1 MKWTIPTKLVGTF
14 RWVVLGAIGIILFVI
29 AAASGWALELQLTGN
44 VHVVDPGRLY
54 RSAQLNGDALS
65 DVLAQ
70 YGIRSVINLRGRSP
84 GEWWYDDEL
93 KVTASHGSAHFDVG
107 MGATSEPDAKVIF
120 RLMIVLR
127 TAPRPILV
135 HCASGADR
143 SGLAAALYERFIKG
157 QPADVAAE
165 QLTFRYGHFPWL
177 GSGTIA
183 MDNAFW
189 RLAKTGVQAERQSSA
204 VLR

>member
-1 MKWTIPTKLVGTF
+1 MRVPTTRLFRRIFLCTMAAVLV
-14 RWVVLGAIGIILFVI
+14 VVV
-29 AAASGWALELQLTGN
+29 AAGGWALGLQLTGN

-54 RSAQLNGDALS
+54 RSAQLNGDDLS
-65 DVLAQ
+65 AVLTR
-70 YGIRSVINLRGRSP
+70 YGIRSVINLRGRNP
-84 GEWWYDDEL
+84 GDAWYDDEL
-93 KVTASHGSAHFDVG
+93 RVTASHGVVHFDIG
-107 MGATSEPDAKVIF
+107 MGATSEPDAKVIS
-120 RLMIVLR
+120 RLMTALR

-157 QPADVAAE
+157 QSAEIAAG
-165 QLTFRYGHFPWL
+165 QLSFRYGHFPWL

-189 RLAKTGVQAERQSSA
+189 RLSKTGMQAERQSL
-204 VLR
+204 VVPR

>member
-1 MKWTIPTKLVGTF
+1 MIRMMPAQIARPLRRIALCTIA
-14 RWVVLGAIGIILFVI
+14 VVLITVI
-29 AAASGWALELQLTGN
+29 AAGGWALGLQLTGN

-54 RSAQLNGDALS
+54 RSAQLNGDDLS
-65 DVLAQ
+65 AVLTR
-70 YGIRSVINLRGRSP
+70 YGIRSVINLRGRNP

-93 KVTASHGSAHFDVG
+93 KVSASHGAVHIDVG
-107 MGATSEPDAKVIF
+107 MGATSEPDAKVIS
-120 RLMIVLR
+120 RLMKALR

-143 SGLAAALYERFIKG
+143 SGLAAALYERFIEG
-157 QPADVAAE
+157 QSAEIAAG

-177 GSGTIA
+177 GSRTIA

-189 RLAKTGVQAERQSSA
+189 RLTKTGIHAERQSSA
-204 VLR
+204 VRQ